1 MTGFS
6 IIVPIYNEKENIE
19 KLIKEIFVSLKQ
31 YKRFELILVNDSS
44 NDGSLILIKRLKKKY
59 PIFLINHTK
68 NLGQSASIF
77 TGLKKSNYD
86 TIVTIDGDGQNNPND
101 IPFLLEK
108 YFSNKNLYLVG
119 GIRIKRKDSFIKILS
134 SLIANK
140 IRNFILKDGC
150 ADTGCSLKVFDKR
163 VFLLFPYFN
172 GIHRFLPALYK
183 GFGKK
188 TLFVNVDHRPRL
200 YGSSKYGTFKR
211 LIKGI
216 SDLIR
221 VANILKK
228 IKRNNA

>member
-140 IRNFILKDGC
+140 IRNFI
-150 ADTGCSLKVFDKR
+150 
-163 VFLLFPYFN
+163 
-172 GIHRFLPALYK
+172 
-183 GFGKK
+183 
-188 TLFVNVDHRPRL
+188 
-200 YGSSKYGTFKR
+200 
-211 LIKGI
+211 
-216 SDLIR
+216 
-221 VANILKK
+221 
-228 IKRNNA
+228 

>member
-19 KLIKEIFVSLKQ
+19 KLIKEIFVSLKK

-44 NDGSLILIKRLKKKY
+44 NDGSLILIERLKKKY

-119 GIRIKRKDSFIKILS
+119 GIRIKRKDSLIKILS